1 MFVPVRYRSDRSDW
15 DFTTLKVLVYKSRNS
30 RVPSLNAINQTLFS
44 ELVCNVRFAIFFVPN
59 FVRITDSKVDN
70 LFYRLTRFTFDH
82 EYIHS
87 KVKSNIISAKI
98 ENRSIYT
105 RDALTVRNGP
115 VRDKQFLVN
124 FWFENF

>member
-1 MFVPVRYRSDRSDW
+1 MQC
-15 DFTTLKVLVYKSRNS
+15 K
-30 RVPSLNAINQTLFS
+30 I
-44 ELVCNVRFAIFFVPN
+44 CNFFVPN

-98 ENRSIYT
+98 ENQSIYI
-105 RDALTVRNGP
+105 RDALTVSNGP
-115 VRDKQFLVN
+115 VRDKEFLVN
-124 FWFENF
+124 FWLKKFLIRIFVAQEQGPDFFTPKTLDTTDLARKKRTNVLIRTGPD